1 MFIVQNFILYFR
13 KEVFMHRICVYIGT
27 NKGAHQEYQQA
38 ARDLAQ
44 EMVRRGIG
52 LVYGGGRLG
61 LMGVIADAIMEA
73 GGEVIGVIPGAL
85 VPTEVANENLTQ
97 LIEVGSMHERKA
109 IMADL
114 ADGFIAMPG
123 GFGTLDELF
132 EIVTWAQL
140 GIHHKPVGLLNV
152 LGFYDPLL
160 AMVQHLVK
168 EGFVSARHAGI
179 LLHKDNPVELLDC
192 FATFAPPLDQGK
204 WSDLKPEQR

>member
-1 MFIVQNFILYFR
+1 MR
-13 KEVFMHRICVYIGT
+13 RICIYTGT
-27 NKGAHQEYQQA
+27 NKGARAEYQQA
-38 ARDLAQ
+38 AREMAQ

-61 LMGVIADAIMEA
+61 LMGIIADATIEA

-85 VPTEVANENLTQ
+85 IPTEVANKNITQ

-109 IMADL
+109 RMADL
-114 ADGFIAMPG
+114 ADGFIALPG

-168 EGFVSARHAGI
+168 EGFVSSLHADH

-192 FATFAPPLDQGK
+192 LASFTPRTNQGK
-204 WSDLKPEQR
+204 WSELKPEQR

>member
-1 MFIVQNFILYFR
+1 MIFLNKGVA
-13 KEVFMHRICVYIGT
+13 MHRICVYTGT
-27 NKGAHQEYQQA
+27 NKGARQEYQQV
-38 ARDLAQ
+38 ARDLARD
-44 EMVRRGIG
+44 MVRRGIG

-61 LMGVIADAIMEA
+61 LMGIVADTIMEA

-85 VPTEVANENLTQ
+85 IPGEVANKNLTQ
-97 LIEVGSMHERKA
+97 LLEVGSMHERKA
-109 IMADL
+109 TMADL

-140 GIHHKPVGLLNV
+140 GIHRKPVGLLNV

-168 EGFVSARHAGI
+168 EGFVSALHADI
-179 LLHKDNPVELLDC
+179 LLHKDNPVDLLDC
-192 FATFAPPLDQGK
+192 FAAFTPPANL
-204 WSDLKPEQR
+204 

>member
-1 MFIVQNFILYFR
+1 MRRV
-13 KEVFMHRICVYIGT
+13 CVYTGT

-38 ARDLAQ
+38 ARSLAQ
-44 EMVRRGIG
+44 EMVSRGIG

-61 LMGVIADAIMEA
+61 LMGVVADSIMEA

-85 VPTEVANENLTQ
+85 IPNEVANKNLTQ

-109 IMADL
+109 LMADL
-114 ADGFIAMPG
+114 ADGFIALPG

-152 LGFYDPLL
+152 RGFYDPLL

-168 EGFVSARHAGI
+168 EGFVSALHAEI
-179 LLHKDNPVELLDC
+179 LLHRDNATALLDC
-192 FATFAPPLDQGK
+192 FAMFVPSPNMGK